1 MRGNM
6 SPQPTSRIW
15 LFKAESLEEE
25 NLFIAG
31 GFYGF
36 GASEDAVDADKFE
49 TEKSLKDALKKRWG
63 GLNLP
68 NQRADSYFW
77 WFAKEAKPGDDVY
90 LCRTSSKSNLIAARG
105 RITGSYV
112 FHDTTRTN
120 GKIAGKSKGD
130 YAHSISVD
138 WISRPLRKTDIA
150 EETGYVHSDIVR
162 KLNEFQKYNVN
173 PHRLQEI
180 LDNFMPKH
188 PLNLISYGPPGTG
201 KTYHAITR
209 AVAICNNVSA
219 ELQIKRIDNRK
230 QVELDYQRLNK
241 EGRIEM
247 ITFHQSYDY
256 TDFISG
262 IRPSLNDKRGLSY
275 ELTKGPLYRIASRA
289 SAELK
294 QSFGEKREP
303 NAFVLIVDEI
313 NRGNVAKIFGEL
325 ITLIDEDK
333 RWSPST
339 SSGIGIPLLYEE
351 KGAPTFCLPSNL
363 YIIGTMNSSD
373 RSVQKLDSALRRRFF
388 FDAVDPSP
396 DLIKTEKS
404 MLADFLAQ
412 LNVKLEEKRPNSG
425 CQVGHAWFM
434 KKGQVITENADI
446 VEILNEKVF
455 PLLQEWFWDDDR
467 TIRSFFVN
475 DSSSYLVKAGRLT
488 YDKTKT
494 EEIESF
500 FAEFTKPVPKK

>member
-1 MRGNM
+1 MRQAYANMFCLIENKQRYMRANM

-90 LCRTSSKSNLIAARG
+90 LCRTSSKSNLIVARG

-209 AVAICNNVSA
+209 AVAI
-219 ELQIKRIDNRK
+219 
-230 QVELDYQRLNK
+230 
-241 EGRIEM
+241 
-247 ITFHQSYDY
+247 
-256 TDFISG
+256 G
-262 IRPSLNDKRGLSY
+262 I
-275 ELTKGPLYRIASRA
+275 
-289 SAELK
+289 
-294 QSFGEKREP
+294 
-303 NAFVLIVDEI
+303 
-313 NRGNVAKIFGEL
+313 
-325 ITLIDEDK
+325 
-333 RWSPST
+333 
-339 SSGIGIPLLYEE
+339 IPFL
-351 KGAPTFCLPSNL
+351 
-363 YIIGTMNSSD
+363 
-373 RSVQKLDSALRRRFF
+373 VQ
-388 FDAVDPSP
+388 
-396 DLIKTEKS
+396 
-404 MLADFLAQ
+404 Q
-412 LNVKLEEKRPNSG
+412 
-425 CQVGHAWFM
+425 
-434 KKGQVITENADI
+434 
-446 VEILNEKVF
+446 
-455 PLLQEWFWDDDR
+455 
-467 TIRSFFVN
+467 RSFQGV
-475 DSSSYLVKAGRLT
+475 VKCYG
-488 YDKTKT
+488 
-494 EEIESF
+494 
-500 FAEFTKPVPKK
+500 